1 MKTKIIRL
9 LNPAFRTFQAA
20 TFTVGVTYC
29 LAIGFTVLSSAV
41 EAQTK
46 SPFPSDAPVNSSS
59 TKKVV
64 GEIKSITGVVSLQT
78 AEGKNKFASTG
89 TKLNVGDVINTQ
101 KKSGAVLV
109 FVDTTQI
116 ALRPSTQ
123 FVVENYEY
131 QPEQPIAD
139 KAEFKLVKGGL
150 RTLTGLIG
158 KRGTS
163 DAFSMKS
170 ETATIGIRG
179 TDFSARIC
187 KGRECDDLAK
197 GESEREGVTNLS
209 TVGAAGRLSQVNG
222 EISAKAA
229 DGKQRKLVKGSAVF
243 AGDVITSSEAG
254 FAVISLADG
263 GRLTV
268 PGGGQVEIAAY
279 RYSPESPK
287 TSVASFQLLKGA
299 VRAVTGAIAK
309 AEPANVKFFTQTAT
323 VGIRGTAFDMS
334 CTTGQSG
341 EFTFTQCSAG
351 SSVNVEMREG
361 STQIT
366 TPNGNL
372 LLTQGQSAFVT
383 PNTLIPNLSPQP
395 LNILNKNPSPGP
407 LPENTPANF
416 ETLSSTP
423 MSELGGGKDAPQGG
437 QQGKSRDSTDSNE
450 LYVAVNDGTVVLRN
464 GNETPVEVN
473 RGEGAIVR
481 TFTNLPPV
489 ILNSPPQVLTRD
501 ATLAAPAFVAPQCA
515 P

>member
-1 MKTKIIRL
+1 MKIKLVSL
-9 LNPAFRTFQAA
+9 LKPMSNVLYMALMSATLLAA
-20 TFTVGVTYC
+20 PST
-29 LAIGFTVLSSAV
+29 LW
-41 EAQTK
+41 AQTK
-46 SPFPSDAPVNSSS
+46 SPFPQDASANSSS

-64 GEIKSITGVVSLQT
+64 GEIKSITGLVSLQS
-78 AEGKNKFASTG
+78 AEGKSKFASAG

-101 KKSGAVLV
+101 KKSGAVLI

-187 KGRECDDLAK
+187 KGNECSDLAK

-209 TVGAAGRLSQVNG
+209 TVGAAGRLSQANG
-222 EISAKAA
+222 EISAKSAE
-229 DGKQRKLVKGSAVF
+229 GKLRKLTRGSAVF
-243 AGDVITSSEAG
+243 PGDVISSPESG

-268 PGGGQVEIAAY
+268 PGGGQVEISAY

-309 AEPANVKFFTQTAT
+309 AEPSNVKFFTQTAT

-334 CTTGQSG
+334 CTTGQSA
-341 EFTFTQCSAG
+341 EITFTQCSST
-351 SSVNVEMREG
+351 SSLNVEMREG

-366 TPNGNL
+366 TPNGSL
-372 LLTQGQSAFVT
+372 ILTQGQTAFVN
-383 PNTLIPNLSPQP
+383 PITLIPNLSPQP

-423 MSELGGGKDAPQGG
+423 MSELGSNRENTSRG
-437 QQGKSRDSTDSNE
+437 QQGKNGQDDESKE
-450 LYVAVNDGTVVLRN
+450 LYVAVNDGTVILRN
-464 GNETPVEVN
+464 GNEVPVEVN
-473 RGEGAIVR
+473 RGEGAVIR

-489 ILNSPPQVLTRD
+489 ILNSPPQVLSRD
-501 ATLAAPAFVAPQCA
+501 ATLASPAFVAPQCA

>member
-1 MKTKIIRL
+1 MKNQTIRL
-9 LNPAFRTFQAA
+9 INPIANAFQMALVSISILASPAA
-20 TFTVGVTYC
+20 VW
-29 LAIGFTVLSSAV
+29 
-41 EAQTK
+41 AQTK
-46 SPFPSDAPVNSSS
+46 SPFPADAPVNASSS
-59 TKKVV
+59 KKVV
-64 GEIKSITGVVSLQT
+64 GEIKSITGLVSLQS
-78 AEGKNKFASTG
+78 AEGKSKFASAG

-187 KGRECDDLAK
+187 KGRECEDLAK

-222 EISAKAA
+222 EISAKAP

-243 AGDVITSSEAG
+243 AGDVVTSPEGG

-334 CTTGQSG
+334 CTTGQTG
-341 EFTFTQCSAG
+341 EIVFTQCTAG

-361 STQIT
+361 TTQIT

-372 LLTQGQSAFVT
+372 VLNQGQSAFVT

-395 LNILNKNPSPGP
+395 LNILKTNPSPGP

-423 MSELGGGKDAPQGG
+423 MSELSGSKDKPQSNPQDKSGGGN
-437 QQGKSRDSTDSNE
+437 DSNE
-450 LYVAVNDGTVVLRN
+450 LYVAVNDGTVILRN
-464 GNETPVEVN
+464 GNDIPVEVN
-473 RGEGAIVR
+473 RGEGAIIR
-481 TFTNLPPV
+481 TFTGLPPV

>member
-1 MKTKIIRL
+1 MIRL
-9 LNPAFRTFQAA
+9 LKPAFRSIQAA
-20 TFTVGVTYC
+20 T
-29 LAIGFTVLSSAV
+29 LAICLGATPAYVW
-41 EAQTK
+41 AQTK

-59 TKKVV
+59 SKKVV

-78 AEGKNKFASTG
+78 AEGKSKFASTG
-89 TKLNVGDVINTQ
+89 TKLNVGDIINTQ
-101 KKSGAVLV
+101 KKSGAVLL

-187 KGRECDDLAK
+187 KGRECEDLAK

-222 EISAKAA
+222 EITAKAA

-243 AGDVITSSEAG
+243 AGDVITSSDGG

-268 PGGGQVEIAAY
+268 PGGGQIEIAAY

-309 AEPANVKFFTQTAT
+309 AEPSNVKFFTQTAT

-341 EFTFTQCSAG
+341 DFTFTQCSTG
-351 SSVNVEMREG
+351 SSLNVEMREG

-366 TPNGNL
+366 TPAGNL
-372 LLTQGQSAFVT
+372 VLNQGQSAFVLPT
-383 PNTLIPNLSPQP
+383 NLIPNLSPQP

-407 LPENTPANF
+407 LPESTPANF

-423 MSELGGGKDAPQGG
+423 MSDLGGAGSGNSQNNQTGPAGG
-437 QQGKSRDSTDSNE
+437 PDSNE
-450 LYVAVNDGTVVLRN
+450 LYVAVNDGTVIVRN
-464 GNETPVEVN
+464 GNDRPVEVN

-489 ILNSPPQVLTRD
+489 ILNSPPQVLSRD
-501 ATLAAPAFVAPQCA
+501 ATLSAPAFVAPQCA